1 MPSVHVHV
9 CVHVSTHV
17 HVYIVCMC
25 AYCVGEYTHLHVHG
39 TVFICTYMCLCTRV
53 CCVYTCVCMCDHIPK
68 HLRSHMAACL
78 SPSTSL
84 LPSRTA
90 SSILSHG
97 AVAQSSSSSD
107 FSAACISSSLVPA
120 HCHLCR
126 QALGADLPAQGPPA
140 PTPSGLDG
148 ATPGLGPQLQPRA
161 RDLGGRHPH
170 QRMRPHLWLLSHFLV
185 LSFRKTALDGRAK
198 KKGQD
203 SLGTS
208 GHLTDAL
215 LPALWLPATL

>member
-1 MPSVHVHV
+1 MCISCACVHIVWASTHIYMCMGLSSYAHTCV
-9 CVHVSTHV
+9 CVHLCVLCV
-17 HVYIVCMC
+17 HMC
-25 AYCVGEYTHLHVHG
+25 P
-39 TVFICTYMCLCTRV
+39 
-53 CCVYTCVCMCDHIPK
+53 CDHIPK
-68 HLRSHMAACL
+68 HLGSHMAACL

-84 LPSRTA
+84 PPSRTA
-90 SSILSHG
+90 SSILSHE

-107 FSAACISSSLVPA
+107 FSAACISSLLVPA
-120 HCHLCR
+120 HCLLR
-126 QALGADLPAQGPPA
+126 RRALGADLPAQGPPA

-148 ATPGLGPQLQPRA
+148 ATPGLGPQLQSRA